1 MLFSLT
7 ACNALTPIEG
17 DEAAAAPEPSSFPTP
32 TPAPV
37 ETIGQ
42 VRVQSTSDC
51 GMAQALIR
59 KAQEDR
65 LPVELIVTEFNDSAD
80 PVLALDVDSADI
92 VICTGGMTGLDDG
105 SIFVPIAYSAYVLAV
120 NDTALRSSG
129 FTDSAFSSMESLFDA
144 ARQCG
149 ESKGK
154 AFFAVDSY
162 TELFAY
168 CMRQLGEL
176 FTGEFDTEN
185 ESFVHIYN
193 LIAEAAF
200 TGGIADTSNA
210 LASVRNGDCM
220 CAAVPAASLTDAD
233 ISTLRI
239 LPLPMMK
246 NGSRIHSGICTGYA
260 VLREGEAVKAA
271 ADWLMRGETTEYLAL
286 SVRAVPS
293 VCTDKTPEDALSAAL
308 CDISK
313 TCTLAALNVEAYSE
327 NAEQFERDFRAAMEM
342 LTE

>member
-7 ACNALTPIEG
+7 ACNALTPLEG

-42 VRVQSTSDC
+42 VRVLCDSASD
-51 GMAQALIR
+51 MAHALIR

-65 LPVELIVTEFNDSAD
+65 LPVELIVTEFDDIEQANAELEAGS
-80 PVLALDVDSADI
+80 VDI
-92 VICTGGMTGLDDG
+92 VIGKFPADAKPG
-105 SIFVPIAYSAYVLAV
+105 FVPLAYSAYVLAV

-210 LASVRNGDCM
+210 LASVRNGDCV

-271 ADWLMRGETTEYLAL
+271 ADWLMRSETTEYLAL

-327 NAEQFERDFRAAMEM
+327 NAEQFENDFRAAMEM
-342 LTE
+342 LAE